1 MSAEFTKK
9 FAKRA
14 DSHDDGVGGV
24 LLRSEFKDD
33 SPSSTGTRRDENT
46 SEDGVPP
53 AEHMSGRRVR
63 TQRVLTNVT
72 ALGEIHLT
80 GDVTPLQDADSQ
92 VQDGSKYE
100 PEPVTHQQSL
110 DCAEAKHWSRARN
123 HERNALQARGVFEV
137 AKIPSG
143 VKPIN
148 SKYVYKRKFNK
159 SGLLKKYKAR
169 MVGLGY
175 GQVAGLD
182 VFNTFAPVV
191 KSITVRLM
199 FAMSLVFGLYIHQ
212 LDVSSAFL
220 YADIEGDVYMNP
232 TPDFD
237 LPDGYCFK
245 LKKSLY
251 GLRSSP
257 RSWWKTLDKFIKS
270 MHFKSCVL
278 EPCLYH
284 KRYKGCALYICIY
297 VDDIII
303 ACSNVTYIEEVKSK
317 FCNRF
322 DMTDMGELE
331 HFLNV
336 RVTRLSNSIRMD
348 QSVYINKVLKVNKSH
363 LGPDHRT
370 RKQPM
375 PANAMDQIGQED
387 TSSTDSNQQA
397 LIDNFPYRSLLGAL
411 LYLSMNTRP
420 DIAYAVGVLSR
431 FANKPTAV
439 TCKLMVYLMQ
449 YVRGTADKGII
460 FSGSDFD
467 MHVFTDADWAGDT
480 LSRRS
485 TTGYVVFGAGG
496 PIAWQSKLQTTVSTS
511 SMQSEYQALYAG
523 MQELVWLRGVMAEL
537 SLPCVEPTPF
547 FLDSQSAEDLAL
559 NPVYH
564 KRSKHIE
571 IKYHWVREHVNPD
584 GPYGTAKLIHVKSSD
599 QSADIYTKALVGENF
614 EIHRARNLGEK
625 RKSSRAVRTD
635 NSLRQRV
642 RRL

>member
-1 MSAEFTKK
+1 MTADMTQKL
-9 FAKRA
+9 AKTA
-14 DSHDDGVGGV
+14 GYHDDGPRSVSSSSEVVGNTLPMV
-24 LLRSEFKDD
+24 PEKDEV
-33 SPSSTGTRRDENT
+33 TL
-46 SEDGVPP
+46 EDRVPP
-53 AEHMSGRRVR
+53 AEHRSMRVR
-63 TQRVLTNVT
+63 TPRVLTNVA
-72 ALGEIHLT
+72 ALGEIHFT
-80 GDVTPLQDADSQ
+80 GDVTPMEDADSQ
-92 VQDGSKYE
+92 LKGCTVYA
-100 PEPVTHQQSL
+100 PEPITHQQSVN
-110 DCAEAKHWSRARN
+110 CAEAKHWSRARRN
-123 HERNALQARGVFEV
+123 ERLALEKRRVFDV
-137 AKIPSG
+137 CKIPPG
-143 VKPIN
+143 VQPIN

-159 SGLLKKYKAR
+159 SGCLKKYKAR

-175 GQVAGLD
+175 GQVAGVD

-199 FAMSLVFGLYIHQ
+199 FALALVFGLYIHQ

-220 YADIEGDVYMNP
+220 YADIEGDVYMHP

-245 LKKSLY
+245 LRKSLY

-284 KRYKGCALYICIY
+284 TRYKGCAMYICIY

-303 ACSNVTYIEEVKSK
+303 ACSDVGYIKEVKAR
-317 FCNRF
+317 FCSRF

-336 RVTRLSNSIRMD
+336 RVTRTKDCIRMD
-348 QSVYINKVLKVNKSH
+348 QTVYINKVLEVNEEY
-363 LGPDHRT
+363 LGPTGKT
-370 RKQPM
+370 RKQPL
-375 PANAMDQIGQED
+375 PATAMDAIGRD
-387 TSSTDSNQQA
+387 DSSEATNDEQSY
-397 LIDNFPYRSLLGAL
+397 LDNFPYRSLLGAL

-420 DIAYAVGVLSR
+420 DISYAVGVLSR
-431 FANKPTAV
+431 LANKPTLV

-449 YVRGTADKGII
+449 YVRGTVDKGIN

-480 LSRRS
+480 LTRRS

-511 SMQSEYQALYAG
+511 SMQSEYQAMYAG

-584 GPYGTAKLIHVKSSD
+584 GPYRTAQLVHVRSAD
-599 QSADIYTKALVGENF
+599 QSADLYTKALVGSMLET
-614 EIHRARNLGEK
+614 HRTRNLGEK
-625 RKSSRAVRTD
+625 RKSSNDVRAD
-635 NSLRQRV
+635 NSRSQR
-642 RRL
+642 RR